1 MNAVALR
8 MLAGDPA
15 KYLGLVLGIAFAT
28 MLMSQQVSIFIGLML
43 RTSSQILDVHDADVW
58 VMDPRVQYVDEIEP
72 MTDTQLYR
80 VRGVPGVAW
89 AEPFYKGLTVARAE
103 DGVLQQVILLGVA
116 DASLAGAPTRM
127 VLGDALDLKR
137 QDGIVIDRAGY
148 LYVWPGEPLALGKT
162 LELNDRRGVIVGISE
177 AAPPF
182 TTFPV
187 VYAKYSDAVGYV
199 GQQRKQMSFVLVK
212 AEAGQDPGA
221 LARTITE
228 RTGLKAL
235 TWSEFAW
242 ATVMHYVTRTGIP
255 VNFGITV
262 ALGFIVGAAVVG
274 QTFFIFVL
282 ENQRQYAALKVM
294 GVSNLAVLRMVLL
307 QALTVAAV
315 GFAIGIGIAAL
326 FFESTS
332 RTVVNLR
339 GFFLPWQVMV
349 ATAAAVVVIIL
360 VASLASI
367 ARVLR
372 LDPAMVFRG

>member
-43 RTSSQILDVHDADVW
+43 RTSSQILDVRDADVW

-187 VYAKYSDAVGYV
+187 VYAKYSAAVGYV

-212 AEAGQDPGA
+212 AEAGQDSGA

>member
-1 MNAVALR
+1 M
-8 MLAGDPA
+8 
-15 KYLGLVLGIAFAT
+15 LGIAFAT

-43 RTSSQILDVHDADVW
+43 RTSSQILDVRDADVW

-187 VYAKYSDAVGYV
+187 VYAKYSAAVGYV

-212 AEAGQDPGA
+212 AEAGQDSGA